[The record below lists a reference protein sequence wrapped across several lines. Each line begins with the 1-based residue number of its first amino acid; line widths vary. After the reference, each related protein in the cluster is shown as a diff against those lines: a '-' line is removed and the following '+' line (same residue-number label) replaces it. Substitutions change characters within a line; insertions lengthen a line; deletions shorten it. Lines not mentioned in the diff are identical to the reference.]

1 MMMTFAFMLSSLF
14 RNSALASSL
23 AIVVSIGAKAVT
35 GLVSEF
41 RFMVGEIFTVR
52 QHELCAVYGRNED
65 DV

>member
-35 GLVSEF
+35 GIVSQF
-41 RFMVGEIFTVR
+41 GLWWGNFTVR
-52 QHELCAVYGRNED
+52 QHKLCAVYGRNED